1 MQLFVDYLPILIFFV
16 SYIAT
21 NDIFVAVMSI
31 MIVAPIVLAGQWLMT
46 RRVNKMTAIST
57 GLIVVLGGITLVLKN
72 PVFFYWKPTVLYWA
86 FGLAC
91 LGSQFIGNKTIIQRM
106 LEAATKDSDT
116 SFDLA
121 PAAWRKLNL
130 MWVGYFIVSG
140 ALNIYVAYSFSEPT
154 WVKFKLF
161 GLLGLTIIFIIIQS
175 MWIATVTGAD
185 SQQGGNRE

>member
-1 MQLFVDYLPILIFFV
+1 MQLFVDYLPILFFFV
-16 SYIAT
+16 AYIAT

-46 RRVNKMTAIST
+46 RKINKMTAAST

-91 LGSQFIGNKTIIQRM
+91 LVSQFIGEKPIVQRM

-121 PAAWRKLNL
+121 PAAWRKLNF
-130 MWVGYFIVSG
+130 MWIGYFIVSG

-161 GLLGLTIIFIIIQS
+161 GLLGLTIVFIIIQS
-175 MWIATVTGAD
+175 MWIATVSGED
-185 SQQGGNRE
+185 SHQSGNGE

>member
-1 MQLFVDYLPILIFFV
+1 MQLFVDYLPILFFFV
-16 SYIAT
+16 AYIAT

-46 RRVNKMTAIST
+46 RKINKMTAAST

-91 LGSQFIGNKTIIQRM
+91 LVSQFIGDKPIVQRM

-121 PAAWRKLNL
+121 PAAWRKLNF
-130 MWVGYFIVSG
+130 MWIGYFIVSG

-161 GLLGLTIIFIIIQS
+161 GLLGLTIVFIIIQS
-175 MWIATVTGAD
+175 MWIATVSGKD
-185 SQQGGNRE
+185 SHQSGNGE